1 METLTYS
8 MKRWT
13 TDQLI
18 GEVVRRTATDGSA
31 LRLVEGVIIR
41 ARLAVGDRLR
51 AASESLPG
59 LGPSEASAEV
69 RGTTEMGLADE
80 SGRAGS

>member
-13 TDQLI
+13 TDDLI
-18 GEVVRRTATDGSA
+18 GEVLRRTASDGPA
-31 LRLVEGVIIR
+31 LRSVEGVIIR

-51 AASESLPG
+51 AASESPPTPAAATAG
-59 LGPSEASAEV
+59 VAA
-69 RGTTEMGLADE
+69 TMEMGLASHGE
-80 SGRAGS
+80 RAVS

>member
-59 LGPSEASAEV
+59 FGPSEASAEV
-69 RGTTEMGLADE
+69 RGTTEMTLADAAGE
-80 SGRAGS
+80 AGS